1 MAKLISPDVKGRL
14 DVRFFAPPEDL
25 AEYFTMIYR
34 LEVRVD
40 EGEKV
45 VDFIHPEWANLRFV
59 SSLNHSMQIFDP
71 ANPAAPTLDN
81 VSFPVSGPTTR
92 SIRFELG
99 TNRLWGIGLRPLGWA
114 RFVGQPASEWVNT
127 IRDGRKEPALAH
139 FIPLA
144 DVLCDPDGKDER
156 QWQSLI
162 EFFRG
167 LSGKVTDS
175 DRAEEARIRAIQ
187 AAKEN
192 PYLANSDE
200 FAEAAGMH
208 KRTLERLCKK
218 HFGFSP
224 RTLIRR
230 RRMNRSLTDFMLSEG
245 ENWTRSIDRH
255 YHDQSHFVREFRT
268 FMGMSPTEYAE
279 LPHPILAA
287 FMDERRRVWGS
298 PVRADTAQ
306 LDSPPGGID
315 V

>member
-1 MAKLISPDVKGRL
+1 MARLISPDVEGRL
-14 DVRFFAPPEDL
+14 DVRFIAPPDDL

-34 LEVRVD
+34 LEVEVD

-59 SSLNHSMQIFDP
+59 SGANHSMQIFDP

-81 VSFPVSGPTTR
+81 VSFPVNGPTTR

-114 RFVGQPASEWVNT
+114 RFVGQPASDWINT
-127 IRDGRKEPALAH
+127 IRDGRKEPAFAKFL
-139 FIPLA
+139 PLA
-144 DVLCDPDGKDER
+144 DVLCDPAGKDER
-156 QWQSLI
+156 QWESLI
-162 EFFRG
+162 RFFRG
-167 LSGKVTDS
+167 LSAKVSDS

-230 RRMNRSLTDFMLSEG
+230 RRMNRSLADFMLSDG

-255 YHDQSHFVREFRT
+255 YHDQPHFVREFRT

-279 LPHPILAA
+279 LPHPITAA

-298 PVRADTAQ
+298 PVRADIAP
-306 LDSPPGGID
+306 LDGSPAGTD